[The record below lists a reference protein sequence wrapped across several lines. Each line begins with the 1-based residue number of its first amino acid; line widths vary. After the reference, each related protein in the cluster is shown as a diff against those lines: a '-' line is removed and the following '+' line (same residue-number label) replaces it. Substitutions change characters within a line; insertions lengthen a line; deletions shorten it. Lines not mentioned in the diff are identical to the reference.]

1 MELFEII
8 KQTIFLIILVG
19 FGVFS
24 LSYSISKIRS
34 MNKLELP
41 IPEAKKTNPGKFQ
54 KIEIPK
60 SILMTDQN
68 DIRRK
73 TSERFTV
80 VNELVSEKKSGCSA
94 KNNNNRYYTLQTI
107 RNTEMYTLKFR

>member
-8 KQTIFLIILVG
+8 KQTIFLIILLG

-34 MNKLELP
+34 GSKPEILP
-41 IPEAKKTNPGKFQ
+41 SVPRKSNPTKFQ

-60 SILMTDQN
+60 SILRADQT

-80 VNELVSEKKSGCSA
+80 VNDLTSEKKSSCQA
-94 KNNNNRYYTLQTI
+94 RKNNDRNYTLHAI
-107 RNTEMYTLKFR
+107 SNTEMYTLKFR